1 MKVLSIIGIVLFT
14 LTFLMIFGLV
24 PEDPDSAAILGLLSM
39 LYAIPFSI
47 IALVVSS
54 RRKKQPVNVH
64 EQLLQ
69 LGELKEK
76 NIISEYEF
84 DQKKEKLLSKIKY
97 LRKQLHTKI
106 MEAHLRYS
114 YRERPPLL
122 IISPLIK

>member
-24 PEDPDSAAILGLLSM
+24 PEDSDSAAILGLLSM

-69 LGELKEK
+69 LGELKDK

-84 DQKKEKLLSKIKY
+84 DQKKEKLLSKIK
-97 LRKQLHTKI
+97 
-106 MEAHLRYS
+106 
-114 YRERPPLL
+114 
-122 IISPLIK
+122 

>member
-1 MKVLSIIGIVLFT
+1 MKALSIIGIVLFT

-69 LGELKEK
+69 LGELREK
-76 NIISEYEF
+76 NIITEF
-84 DQKKEKLLSKIKY
+84 EFEQKKEKLFSKIK
-97 LRKQLHTKI
+97 
-106 MEAHLRYS
+106 
-114 YRERPPLL
+114 
-122 IISPLIK
+122 

>member
-14 LTFLMIFGLV
+14 LTFLMIFGLG

-54 RRKKQPVNVH
+54 RRKKQPINVH

-84 DQKKEKLLSKIKY
+84 DQKKEKLLSKIK
-97 LRKQLHTKI
+97 
-106 MEAHLRYS
+106 
-114 YRERPPLL
+114 
-122 IISPLIK
+122 

>member
-14 LTFLMIFGLV
+14 LTFLMIFGLG

-54 RRKKQPVNVH
+54 RRKKQPINVH

-76 NIISEYEF
+76 ISF
-84 DQKKEKLLSKIKY
+84 PN
-97 LRKQLHTKI
+97 
-106 MEAHLRYS
+106 MN
-114 YRERPPLL
+114 
-122 IISPLIK
+122 LIKRKRSCFPRSNSSEITYIQK

>member
-1 MKVLSIIGIVLFT
+1 MKVLSIIGILLFT
-14 LTFLMIFGLV
+14 LTFLMIFGLG

-54 RRKKQPVNVH
+54 RRKKQPINVH

-84 DQKKEKLLSKIKY
+84 DQKKEKLLFKIK
-97 LRKQLHTKI
+97 
-106 MEAHLRYS
+106 
-114 YRERPPLL
+114 
-122 IISPLIK
+122 